1 MNVSTVNQMRAMDH
15 AAIEQYGIAEE
26 LLMENAGQAACAV
39 FQKMAPVTER
49 QVLIFCGLGNNGG
62 DGLVLAR
69 KLHSLGAKIKVY
81 LLGDLNRFSGAAR
94 LNLDIVGRLPLPME
108 QLVDCNTL
116 TAELAH
122 CDTVVDAIFG
132 TGLSREI
139 SGLQGQVIELIN
151 NSKKPVLSLDIPSG
165 VSGNTGQVMG
175 TAVQATATVTFGL
188 PKIGNLLYPG
198 FALGGTLHVSHISF
212 PPALTEDKQLQVAI
226 NNPPLL
232 PSRDAT
238 GHKGSF
244 GQALFIAGA
253 AAYLGAPRFAALSF
267 LKAGGGYSRLA
278 APETI
283 VPFLAMQAGEIVF
296 VPQQPTPTGSIA
308 LSNRDTLQELASSQD
323 FVVIGPGLS
332 LNAESQQL
340 VRELTT
346 TLDRPLLI
354 DGDGLTALCAEPQ
367 ILQQRT
373 APTVLTPHLGEM
385 ARLTGCSIEE
395 IEKDKIGVL
404 QQTSA
409 RLQAVIVLKGPHS
422 LIGTPEGQVFINL
435 SGNSGM
441 GSAGTGDALTG
452 TIAAAFCLG
461 LPFVEAVCKG
471 VLLHG
476 LAGDLAAADLGKD
489 GMTAGDLLDYL
500 PAALQMERN
509 GLPATLA
516 RRYNGPLPI

>member
-1 MNVSTVNQMRAMDH
+1 MNVSTVNQMRAMDR
-15 AAIEQYGIAEE
+15 AAIEQFGIAEE

-39 FQKMAPVTER
+39 LQDMVPVAGR
-49 QVLIFCGLGNNGG
+49 RVLIFCGSGNNGG

-69 KLHSLGAKIKVY
+69 KLHSLGAEVKVL
-81 LLGDLNRFSGAAR
+81 LLGDPNRFSGAAK
-94 LNLDIVGRLPLPME
+94 LNLAIVRRLPLNME
-108 QLVDCNTL
+108 QLGNCNTL
-116 TAELAH
+116 AAELAR
-122 CDTVVDAIFG
+122 CDTVVDGIFG

-198 FALGGTLHVSHISF
+198 FALGGTLHVSLLSF
-212 PPALTEDKQLQVAI
+212 PPSLTEDKQLQIAI
-226 NNPPLL
+226 NNPPPL
-232 PSRDAT
+232 PPRDTT

-253 AAYLGAPRFAALSF
+253 ASYLGAPRFAALSF

-296 VPQQPTPTGSIA
+296 VPQQPTPAGSIA
-308 LSNRDTLQELASSQD
+308 LNNRDALLELAASQD

-332 LNAESQQL
+332 LDSESQQL

-354 DGDGLTALCAEPQ
+354 DGDGLTALCAEPR

-385 ARLTGCSIEE
+385 ARLTGYSIAE
-395 IEKDKIGVL
+395 IEQDKISLLRQAAAG
-404 QQTSA
+404 
-409 RLQAVIVLKGPHS
+409 LQAVIVLKGPHS

-461 LPFVEAVCKG
+461 LPFVDAVCKG

-476 LAGDLAAADLGKD
+476 LAGDLAAETLGED
-489 GMTAGDLLDYL
+489 GMTAGDILDTL
-500 PAALQMERN
+500 PMALHMERH
-509 GLPATLA
+509 GLPAHLA
-516 RRYNGPLPI
+516 HRYSGPLPV

>member
-39 FQKMAPVTER
+39 FQDMAPIVGR
-49 QVLIFCGLGNNGG
+49 RVLIFCGLGNNGG

-69 KLHSLGAKIKVY
+69 KLHSLAADVRVY
-81 LLGDLNRFSGAAR
+81 LLGDPNRFSGAAK
-94 LNLDIVGRLPLPME
+94 LNLDIVRRLPLSME
-108 QLVDCNTL
+108 QLVDCTPL
-116 TAELAH
+116 AAELDR
-122 CDTVVDAIFG
+122 CDAVVDAIFG

-139 SGLQGQVIELIN
+139 SGLQSQVITLIN
-151 NSKKPVLSLDIPSG
+151 NCDKPVLSLDIPTG
-165 VSGNTGQVMG
+165 VAGDTGQVLG
-175 TAVQATATVTFGL
+175 TAIRATATVTFGL

-198 FALGGTLHVSHISF
+198 FALSGSLYVSHISF
-212 PPALTEDKQLQVAI
+212 PPALIEDEHLQVAI
-226 NNPPLL
+226 NNPPPL
-232 PSRDAT
+232 PTRNVT

-253 AAYLGAPRFAALSF
+253 AGYLGAPRFAAQSF

-283 VPFLAMQAGEIVF
+283 VPFLAMQAGEVVF
-296 VPQQPTPTGSIA
+296 IPQQTTPSGSIA
-308 LSNRDTLQELASSQD
+308 LSNRDALLKLAASQD

-332 LNAESQQL
+332 LDPESQQL
-340 VRELTT
+340 IRELTAS
-346 TLDRPLLI
+346 LDRPLLL

-367 ILQQRT
+367 ILGQRT

-385 ARLTGCSIEE
+385 TRLTGCSIAE
-395 IEKDKIGVL
+395 IKQDIIGVL
-404 QQTSA
+404 RHTA
-409 RLQAVIVLKGPHS
+409 AKLQAVIVLKGPHS

-441 GSAGTGDALTG
+441 GSAGTGDTLTG

-461 LPFVEAVCKG
+461 LPFIDAVCKG

-476 LAGDLAAADLGKD
+476 LAGDLAAEALGQD
-489 GMTAGDLLDYL
+489 GMTAGDILTYL
-500 PAALQMERN
+500 PAALQKERN
-509 GLPATLA
+509 GLPTHLA
-516 RRYNGPLPI
+516 RRYKGLLPI

>member
-1 MNVSTVNQMRAMDH
+1 MNVSTVKQMRAMDR
-15 AAIEQYGIAEE
+15 AAIDQYGIAEE

-39 FQKMAPVTER
+39 FRNMVPDAGR
-49 QVLIFCGLGNNGG
+49 RVLIFCGLGNNGG

-69 KLHSLGAKIKVY
+69 KLHSMGAEVEVY
-81 LLGDLNRFSGAAR
+81 LLGDPNRFNGAAK
-94 LNLDIVGRLPLPME
+94 LNLDIVRRLPLNMQ

-116 TAELAH
+116 DAELDR
-122 CDTVVDAIFG
+122 CDAVVDAIFG

-198 FALGGTLHVSHISF
+198 FALGGSLHVSHISF
-212 PPALTEDKQLQVAI
+212 PPALTEDKQLKIAI
-226 NNPPLL
+226 NNPPPL
-232 PSRDAT
+232 PPRDAA

-253 AAYLGAPRFAALSF
+253 ASYLGAPRFAALSF

-296 VPQQPTPTGSIA
+296 VPQQPTPAGSIA
-308 LSNRDTLQELASSQD
+308 LSNRDALLELAASQD

-332 LNAESQQL
+332 LDPESQQL
-340 VRELTT
+340 VRELTAA
-346 TLDRPLLI
+346 LDRPLLI
-354 DGDGLTALCAEPQ
+354 DGDGLTALCSEPE
-367 ILQQRT
+367 ILQKRRAT
-373 APTVLTPHLGEM
+373 TVLTPHMGEM
-385 ARLTGCSIEE
+385 SRLTGCSIAE
-395 IEKDKIGVL
+395 IEQDKIGVL
-404 QQTSA
+404 RQTA
-409 RLQAVIVLKGPHS
+409 TRLQAVIVLKGAHS
-422 LIGTPEGQVFINL
+422 LIATPEGQVFINL

-461 LPFVEAVCKG
+461 LPLVDAVCKG

-476 LAGDLAAADLGKD
+476 LAGDLAAETLGED
-489 GMTAGDLLDYL
+489 GMTAEDILDYL
-500 PAALQMERN
+500 PVALQMERK
-509 GLPATLA
+509 GLPAHLA
-516 RRYNGPLPI
+516 RRYGGPLSI